1 MEIAGLLCS
10 CGIPLAIFAVVIAG
24 MWKVFEKAGQP
35 GWAAIVPIYN
45 MYVLVV
51 EIAKKDMVWF
61 LLSIFIPFAAIV
73 PMMDVAEKFGKERI
87 YGLGLYFLG
96 FIFFPMLGFG
106 DAKYRGGRARSLD
119 YDDEDE
125 EEEERPRKKKKRIDD
140 EE

>member
-1 MEIAGLLCS
+1 MEGIAGLLCS
-10 CGIPLAIFAVVIAG
+10 CGIPLLFFAVIVAG

-61 LLSIFIPFAAIV
+61 LLSIFVPFAAII
-73 PMMDVAEKFGKERI
+73 PMMDVAEKFGKDRM

-96 FIFFPMLGFG
+96 FIFFPMLGFS
-106 DAKYRGGRARSLD
+106 DARYQGSRGRAMDLD
-119 YDDEDE
+119 DE
-125 EEEERPRKKKKRIDD
+125 EEEPRPRKKKRPVDDD